1 MKNVTSRVI
10 FLSLSL
16 ILLAFAISTAE
27 AANPATITVTVTIQ
41 NLSVSASGPIAFGT
55 VTAGSN
61 TVATDSS
68 RVTNNGNVPETYS
81 LSLTNPPGWTAT
93 WSAAGPEQY
102 CLCAMFNSTHPV
114 EGDFSH
120 PNDALRTVPDACTV
134 TRFAGNQ
141 TGVSVAA
148 GATRNLWLHFEA
160 PSSTIVTTQQTI
172 VVTVTAAAG

>member
-16 ILLAFAISTAE
+16 ILLALAILTAE
-27 AANPATITVTVTIQ
+27 AANPATITVTVTVQ
-41 NLSVSASGPIAFGT
+41 NLSVSASGPVAFGA

-81 LSLTNPPGWTAT
+81 LSLTNPPGWTAA
-93 WSAAGPEQY
+93 WEPMGPEQY
-102 CLCAMFNSTHPV
+102 CLEAIFNSTQPV
-114 EGDFSH
+114 EGDFAHVS
-120 PNDALRTVPDACTV
+120 DALRTTPDVCTA
-134 TRFAGNQ
+134 TRFAGDQ

-148 GATRNLWLHFEA
+148 GATRNLWLYFEA
-160 PSSTIVTTQQTI
+160 PESTSVTTQQTI

>member
-16 ILLAFAISTAE
+16 ILLALAISTAE
-27 AANPATITVTVTIQ
+27 AANPATITVTVTVQ

-61 TVATDSS
+61 TVARDSS

-81 LSLTNPPGWTAT
+81 LNLTNPPGWTVT
-93 WSAAGPEQY
+93 WSALGPEQF
-102 CLCAMFNSTHPV
+102 CMCAMFNSTRPV
-114 EGDFSH
+114 DGDFQH
-120 PNDALRTVPDACTV
+120 PIDALGTTPDVCTA
-134 TRFAGNQ
+134 TRFGGNQ

-160 PSSTIVTTQQTI
+160 PPSTIVTTQQTI